1 MALKD
6 AFAAELPAWRER
18 VQRLL
23 KESGEVK
30 VGDVTI
36 SQVYGGMRDIK
47 SLVTD
52 ISYVDPSEGIRFR
65 GYTIPEVIE
74 KLPKPPGA
82 EMPYSGG
89 LYYLLMIGKIPSEA
103 EALEV
108 EVEWRQRM
116 QVPGYVLDVLRAMP
130 PGTPPLALFSQ
141 AVLAMQQE
149 SIFAHRYADGMKR
162 EQYWEPMLEDSL
174 NLTARLPAIA
184 AYIYRLKYQGGDFIA
199 PDPNLDWSANFA
211 HMMGVSDKGYEDL
224 SRLYFLLH
232 SDHES
237 GNVSAHAAYLVS
249 SALSDIYFCAS
260 AALDGLAGPLHGRA
274 NQEALRWLLDV
285 VEKFGRVPT
294 KDELTKF
301 AWDTLASGQ
310 VIPGY
315 GHAVLRK
322 TDPRYTALLE
332 FGRKH
337 MMDDDLFGLA
347 HLVYEVVPDVLR
359 KQGKAKD
366 PWPNVDAISSVLQY
380 HYGVKLCEDIREC
393 GFYTVLF
400 GVGRMLGV
408 TSNIVWARALNHPL
422 ERPKSL
428 TTAML
433 EEIAQKAGEKQPA

>member
-1 MALKD
+1 MSLKES
-6 AFAAELPAWRER
+6 FAEVLPSWRER

-23 KESGEVK
+23 KDSGEVK
-30 VGDVTI
+30 VGEVTI

-52 ISYVDPSEGIRFR
+52 ISYVDPNEGIRFR
-65 GYTIPEVIE
+65 GFTIPEVIE

-82 EMPYSGG
+82 EMPYTGG
-89 LYYLLMIGKIPSEA
+89 LYYLLMIGKLPTEA

-108 EVEWRQRM
+108 EEEWRQRM
-116 QVPGYVLDVLRAMP
+116 EVPAYVLDVLKAMP
-130 PGTPPLALFSQ
+130 PSTSPLTLFSQ
-141 AVLAMQQE
+141 AILAMQQE
-149 SIFAHRYADGMKR
+149 SIFVHRYADGIKKD
-162 EQYWEPMLEDSL
+162 QYWEPMLEDSL
-174 NLTARLPAIA
+174 NLTARLPTIA
-184 AYIYRLKYQGGDFIA
+184 AYIYRLKYKGGDFISQ
-199 PDPNLDWSANFA
+199 DPKLDWSANFA
-211 HMMGVSDKGYEDL
+211 HMMGVEDKGYEDL

-237 GNVSAHAAYLVS
+237 GNVSAHSAYLVS
-249 SALSDIYFCAS
+249 SALSDIYYCAS
-260 AALDGLAGPLHGRA
+260 ASMDGLAGPLHGRA
-274 NQEALRWLLDV
+274 NQESLRWLLDV
-285 VEKFGRVPT
+285 MQQFGHVPNPE
-294 KDELTKF
+294 ELSKF
-301 AWDTLASGQ
+301 AWDTLAAGH

-332 FGRKH
+332 FGRKYLW
-337 MMDDDLFGLA
+337 DDDLFCLA
-347 HLVYEVVPDVLR
+347 HMVYEVVPDVLK

-380 HYGVKLCEDIREC
+380 HYGVKVCEEIREC

-408 TSNIVWARALNHPL
+408 TSNVVWARALNHPL

-433 EEIAQKAGEKQPA
+433 EEIAQKAKVTQPA